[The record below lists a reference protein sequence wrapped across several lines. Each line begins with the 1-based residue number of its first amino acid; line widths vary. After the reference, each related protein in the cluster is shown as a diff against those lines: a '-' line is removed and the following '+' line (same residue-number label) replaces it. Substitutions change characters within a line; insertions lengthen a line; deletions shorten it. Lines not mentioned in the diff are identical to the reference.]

1 MIVSAGEAV
10 HCIRVNKGRTCFCTE
25 IVSLDLE
32 NERFNSNIMPQG
44 LFSDW
49 EKVWALDWNGSLSF
63 AFRVEVVINVMVLE
77 DYKKLKW
84 GKEMIVVPLAFMNST
99 SDLMENPVPLL
110 ARSGDLW
117 FWVKD
122 KKLMA
127 YNIESKTINHTIA
140 STKGSKMSNC
150 AVYIGPSSLI
160 TLKGM
165 QPGEITT
172 DGLQK
177 FRF

>member
-1 MIVSAGEAV
+1 MIVLAGEAV
-10 HCIRVNKGRTCFCTE
+10 HCIRVNKVRTCFCTE

-32 NERFNSNIMPQG
+32 NESFNSNIMPQG

-49 EKVWALDWNGSLSF
+49 EKVWPLDWNGSFSF
-63 AFRVEVVINVMVLE
+63 AFRVEEVINVMVLE

-127 YNIESKTINHTIA
+127 YKFTILKVRRLIA
-140 STKGSKMSNC
+140 RLLLLRGLKCQIVLSTLAL
-150 AVYIGPSSLI
+150 AV
-160 TLKGM
+160 
-165 QPGEITT
+165 
-172 DGLQK
+172 
-177 FRF
+177 

>member
-1 MIVSAGEAV
+1 ME
-10 HCIRVNKGRTCFCTE
+10 E
-25 IVSLDLE
+25 
-32 NERFNSNIMPQG
+32 
-44 LFSDW
+44 
-49 EKVWALDWNGSLSF
+49 
-63 AFRVEVVINVMVLE
+63 VINVMVLE

-84 GKEMIVVPLAFMNST
+84 DKEMIVVPLAFMNST

-127 YNIESKTINHTIA
+127 YNIESKTINRTIA

>member
-1 MIVSAGEAV
+1 ME
-10 HCIRVNKGRTCFCTE
+10 E
-25 IVSLDLE
+25 
-32 NERFNSNIMPQG
+32 
-44 LFSDW
+44 
-49 EKVWALDWNGSLSF
+49 
-63 AFRVEVVINVMVLE
+63 VINVMVLE

-127 YNIESKTINHTIA
+127 YKFTIL
-140 STKGSKMSNC
+140 K
-150 AVYIGPSSLI
+150 VRRLI
-160 TLKGM
+160 TRLLLLRGLKC
-165 QPGEITT
+165 QIVLST
-172 DGLQK
+172 LSLAV
-177 FRF
+177 